1 MFSFLINSKKKTAEP
16 VENTGIRRFFNMEQV
31 KGIEPSCS
39 AWEADILPLNY
50 TCESLYS
57 IPHLSPVFNP
67 AVLTNFNFYILCD
80 LSIMTLAL
88 FLKAYY
94 NTAVN
99 QKRRCCGVN
108 NDNRIAAQDID
119 ELIFGTEET
128 VTVSER

>member
-1 MFSFLINSKKKTAEP
+1 
-16 VENTGIRRFFNMEQV
+16 MEQV

-57 IPHLSPVFNP
+57 IPHLFPVFNP
-67 AVLTNFNFYILCD
+67 AVLTNFNSSNLCV
-80 LSIMTLAL
+80 LSTFTLAL
-88 FLKAYY
+88 FPGTYY
-94 NTAVN
+94 NKAVN

-108 NDNRIAAQDID
+108 NDNRIPAQDID